1 MLLQLC
7 IVILEEINMKLT
19 SKQRAYLRSLAA
31 KETALFQIGK
41 NNLTPEVVQSVEE
54 AFNNRELIKL
64 SVLKN
69 AVDDPMEMADALA
82 GRTNSTLVEI
92 IGHKIVLYR
101 PFKDEPVIVLP
112 K

>member
-1 MLLQLC
+1 
-7 IVILEEINMKLT
+7 MKLT

-41 NNLTPEVVQSVEE
+41 NNLTPEVVQAVVE
-54 AFNNRELIKL
+54 AFNTREIVKL

-69 AVDDPMEMADALA
+69 AIEDPFAMVEALA
-82 GRTNSTLVEI
+82 DRSSSTLVEV
-92 IGHKIVLYR
+92 IGRKIVLYK
-101 PFKDEPVIVLP
+101 PFKDEPEIKLP